1 MPLILVINNLR
12 KFAAKFFDMGK
23 SKPTKKAVTKAK
35 PVAKIVV
42 AKAKPATKKTV
53 AKPIAKKVA
62 TKPAKKII
70 KPIAKKIA
78 KPVAKKAAKPV
89 AKKVVAKPAKKTVAK
104 PVSKKV
110 VAKPTKKVAPKA
122 VKKVLKPVAKKAAS
136 KPLKKV
142 SKPVAKKVVAKPAK
156 VVAKSA
162 VKKAVKPAP
171 KAVVKKAVKV
181 APKQVVKPTPKP
193 VAKKVVKAA
202 PVPAKKVAV
211 AKPVAASKV
220 KPAVAVK
227 QIAKNTVQTSVIKQK
242 QKIMVSTSKAPTTT
256 LVNNEMPIARYSD
269 DELKVFK
276 DLIDNKLEV
285 AREELKDLKGSLDS
299 HNESLAGN
307 KSWNMEE
314 GSDTS
319 DMEYMMNQI
328 SRQHQYLR
336 NLEAALVRI
345 ENKTYGICR
354 VTGKLIPKERL
365 RLVPHATLSVEAKQS
380 RKPDDSSQGLAHAP
394 IAGSDEIPT
403 FNED

>member
-23 SKPTKKAVTKAK
+23 SKPAKKAAPKAK
-35 PVAKIVV
+35 PSAKKVV
-42 AKAKPATKKTV
+42 AKAKPATKKTT
-53 AKPIAKKVA
+53 AKPIAKKVV
-62 TKPAKKII
+62 
-70 KPIAKKIA
+70 
-78 KPVAKKAAKPV
+78 KPVAKKAAKPFARKVAAKPVKKSAAKPAAKKVPTKPIKKAIAKPV
-89 AKKVVAKPAKKTVAK
+89 AKKVVAKP
-104 PVSKKV
+104 
-110 VAKPTKKVAPKA
+110 TKKVTPKA

-142 SKPVAKKVVAKPAK
+142 SKPVVKKAAAKPAK
-156 VVAKSA
+156 VVAKPTG
-162 VKKAVKPAP
+162 KKLVKPA
-171 KAVVKKAVKV
+171 
-181 APKQVVKPTPKP
+181 PKP
-193 VAKKVVKAA
+193 VAKKVVNKVA
-202 PVPAKKVAV
+202 PPKKV
-211 AKPVAASKV
+211 VAA

-227 QIAKNTVQTSVIKQK
+227 QIAKNTVQPSVSKQK
-242 QKIMVSTSKAPTTT
+242 QKIMVSTAKAPTTT
-256 LVNNEMPIARYSD
+256 LVNNEMPLARYSD
-269 DELKVFK
+269 DDLKAFKELIEK
-276 DLIDNKLEV
+276 KLEV

-299 HNESLAGN
+299 YNESLTGN

-380 RKPDDSSQGLAHAP
+380 RKPEDSSQGLAHAP
-394 IAGSDEIPT
+394 TAGSDEIPT